1 MHQFTELL
9 KIIEDA
15 IKNIPLDK
23 KPNDLYQPIKYTMEL
38 GGKRLRPALCLMTC
52 EMFDGKIEDALD
64 VAIGIEVFHN
74 FTLLHDDIMDDAP
87 IRRGQA
93 SVFKK
98 WDQNIA
104 ILSGDTMFALAMKK
118 ISESPVNV
126 LKEVLEVFSQ
136 TAIEVCEGQQYDMDF
151 ESTLDVS
158 IDEYLEMI
166 RLKTAVLLG
175 CSVKSGAIIAGTD
188 LFYQDKIYD
197 FAIKLGLAFQLK
209 DDLLDTYGDEKVFGK
224 KNGNDIVTNKKTY
237 LLLKALEKANDDQK
251 KDINFLLGHS
261 SIEKSDKIKRMKSI
275 YDQLNIKEETENK
288 ISDYFKQAEEILNKI
303 DIEESKKEILI
314 DFATY
319 LMKRTK

>member
-1 MHQFTELL
+1 MHQFTNLL
-9 KIIEDA
+9 TIIEDA
-15 IKNIPLDK
+15 IKDIPLDK
-23 KPNDLYQPIKYTMEL
+23 KPNDLYQPIEYTMDL
-38 GGKRLRPALCLMTC
+38 GGKRLRPALCLMAC
-52 EMFDGKIEDALD
+52 EMFDGNIEDALD
-64 VAIGIEVFHN
+64 VAVGIEVFHN

-87 IRRGQA
+87 IRRGQT

-98 WDQNIA
+98 WNQNIA

-118 ISESPVNV
+118 ISESPVGV

-151 ESTLDVS
+151 ETTLDVS

-175 CSVKSGAIIAGTD
+175 CSVKSGAIIAGAD
-188 LFYQDKIYD
+188 KLYQDKIYD

-224 KNGNDIVTNKKTY
+224 KTGNDIVTNKKTY
-237 LLLKALEKANDDQK
+237 LLLKALEKANNDQK
-251 KDINFLLGHS
+251 KEINLLLSLS
-261 SIEKSDKIKRMKSI
+261 SIEKNDKIKRMIKI

-288 ISDYFKQAEEILNKI
+288 ISEYYKQAEEILNDINI
-303 DIEESKKEILI
+303 DNGKKTII
-314 DFATY
+314 RDFAQY